1 MCKKIF
7 ENEDRRFAGC
17 DFVLRLDEGRKR
29 APIRLLQITDMQVID
44 ASQRRTPDRLPMD
57 QIKAWDP
64 ALFDRQC
71 TDHIKSL
78 ISQTHPDLIFIT
90 GDMVYGSF
98 DDQGTT
104 MEWFCKMMDSF
115 EIPWAP
121 TFGNHDNESEKGVDW
136 QCAQL
141 EKSKYCLF
149 KRGAVSGNA
158 NYTIGI
164 AAGDELVRVL
174 HMADSNGC
182 RGSEDPSVIKK
193 AGLYADQL
201 ALFEENAAKIEAA
214 QGRAVPAFMA
224 FHIAEE
230 AFIKAEIAKG
240 YKTEERNG
248 YVIGVDV
255 AAKDGDFGCK
265 SERTVFQNAE
275 GDFSAFLK
283 RCAIDGVFCGHCHNI
298 NTCITYEGVRY
309 VYGLKTGQYD
319 YHLPGQ
325 LGGTLVTLE
334 GENFSVCHV
343 PALVHYSPFPES
355 ITTFKNF
362 FVEEDKE

>member
-1 MCKKIF
+1 MSRLIEKP
-7 ENEDRRFAGC
+7 DQGRFSGC
-17 DFVLRLDEGRKR
+17 DFILQLPEERRGTPV
-29 APIRLLQITDMQVID
+29 RLLQITDMQVID
-44 ASQRRTPDRLPMD
+44 ASQRRTPDRLPPD
-57 QIKAWDP
+57 QILAWDP
-64 ALFDRQC
+64 ALLDRQC

-98 DDQGTT
+98 DDAGTT

-121 TFGNHDNESEKGVDW
+121 TFGNHDNESRKGVDW

-141 EKSKYCLF
+141 EKSQYCLF

-158 NYTIGI
+158 NYTVGI
-164 AAGDELVRVL
+164 AIGDALIRLL

-182 RGSEDPSVIKK
+182 RGSEDPRVIKK
-193 AGLYADQL
+193 SGLYADQL
-201 ALFEENAAKIEAA
+201 ALFEENAARVSAA

-230 AFIKAEIAKG
+230 AFIEAEIAKG

-255 AAKDGDFGCK
+255 EAKDGDFGCK
-265 SERTVFQNAE
+265 SERTVFQKAE
-275 GDFSAFLK
+275 GDFRAFLK
-283 RCAIDGVFCGHCHNI
+283 NCAIDGVFCGHCHNI
-298 NTCITYEGVRY
+298 NTCISHEGVRY

-334 GENFSVCHV
+334 GDSFDIRHV
-343 PALVHYSPFPES
+343 PALVHYTPFPES

-362 FVEEDKE
+362 FVKEE